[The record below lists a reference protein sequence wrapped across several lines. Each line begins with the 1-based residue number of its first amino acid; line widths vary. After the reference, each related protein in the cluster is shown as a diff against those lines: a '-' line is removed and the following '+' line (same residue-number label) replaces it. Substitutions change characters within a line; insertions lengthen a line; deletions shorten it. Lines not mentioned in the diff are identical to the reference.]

1 MWGWTMGK
9 DETLA
14 TIWEI
19 PDHLWEQ
26 IHPVI
31 LDLDPPQGTGRK
43 RADPRRM
50 LDGIIFRMRSGCQ
63 WNRLPR
69 ELGDDSTIHR
79 TFQRWVELG
88 VLEGIWAVLVEGC
101 EELGGVDWEWQS
113 ADCSMGKARSGGGAI
128 GRNPT
133 DRGKAGSKK
142 SILVDAAG
150 GPLSVA
156 VAGANVHD
164 TKLLRP
170 TLESIVVARPEG
182 TQNLCLDKGYDN
194 PTGHGTVAAFQYCPH
209 IRRIGEEKLDRWG
222 EKTFPARRWVVER
235 TLSWLSKCRA
245 ILVRYDKKAS
255 NYVGLIQLACALLW
269 YRRQHRLL
277 F

>member
-1 MWGWTMGK
+1 MGK
-9 DETLA
+9 DKTLA

-31 LDLDPPQGTGRK
+31 LDMDPPQSTGRK
-43 RADPRRM
+43 RADPRP
-50 LDGIIFRMRSGCQ
+50 D
-63 WNRLPR
+63 LP
-69 ELGDDSTIHR
+69 
-79 TFQRWVELG
+79 
-88 VLEGIWAVLVEGC
+88 A
-101 EELGGVDWEWQS
+101 LGGAWS
-113 ADCSMGKARSGGGAI
+113 AGGHLGCSGGGLRRTGRGGLGMAVGGLLHGQSPFGGDAI

-133 DRGKAGSKK
+133 GRGKAGSKK
-142 SILVDAAG
+142 SILVDTAG

-170 TLESIVVARPEG
+170 TLENIVVARPES

-255 NYVGLIQLACALLW
+255 NYVGLIQLACALIW